1 MPYVRQAMASI
12 GTQTYRNF
20 EVIFQDGASRD
31 GTAEYL
37 ATLSYPRQDLVSEPD
52 AGIGDAFNRA
62 FARCAGDIVGS
73 LDADNLLEPQTLAR
87 VVNEFQQHPGA
98 AAIYGAVQL
107 IDDAGSPL
115 RRLTPAAFDREAVMR
130 CELVPPFSTAFFS
143 RHVCGGELT
152 CDPSLATCADYDLW
166 LRLSQLEIVSTGAVL
181 GRTRLSGNSMTRD
194 PSHYDAFC
202 RDKLSALRR
211 HLDHRSSADSERAQA
226 IAGIYCWAAESV
238 LELEGP
244 GPRFESFAE
253 RAAELCPGSTR
264 LQRVRDQA
272 NATVA

>member
-1 MPYVRQAMASI
+1 MRLTAPSHGARASI
-12 GTQTYRNF
+12 VTT
-20 EVIFQDGASRD
+20 
-31 GTAEYL
+31 
-37 ATLSYPRQDLVSEPD
+37 
-52 AGIGDAFNRA
+52 
-62 FARCAGDIVGS
+62 

-272 NATVA
+272 STTVVQRPARASRAMRPAPSSTGEAVRARDGHVL

>member
-1 MPYVRQAMASI
+1 M
-12 GTQTYRNF
+12 
-20 EVIFQDGASRD
+20 
-31 GTAEYL
+31 
-37 ATLSYPRQDLVSEPD
+37 SEPD
-52 AGIGDAFNRA
+52 AALETPSTARS
-62 FARCAGDIVGS
+62 ARCSGDIVGS
-73 LDADNLLEPQTLAR
+73 LDADNLLGASEPSRR
-87 VVNEFQQHPGA
+87 VVNEFQQHPDA

-107 IDDAGSPL
+107 IDEAGSPL
-115 RRLTPAAFDREAVMR
+115 RRLIPAEFDREAVMR

-143 RHVCGGELT
+143 RQVCGGDSVRSVAEDVCGLR
-152 CDPSLATCADYDLW
+152 PLA
-166 LRLSQLEIVSTGAVL
+166 STLAPGDRVNRSVL
-181 GRTRLSGNSMTRD
+181 GRTRLSENSMTRD

-264 LQRVRDQA
+264 LQRVPDQA